1 MQIYSKLL
9 FNYKIQLIFLIF
21 ITFIVGAIFSDFKE
35 VLGKDERLYIAN
47 GFNLINY
54 GFESTK
60 ILPLISII
68 FYFFSSLFIENL
80 IGIKIIYVLSLIGLA
95 FSQFYFSIK
104 LGEINFPIIP
114 AVITILMP
122 GILVLNLYGIA
133 NLFSTSLLMV
143 NLVLVSLNLKYKSIL
158 LNMFI
163 GFLFSILYQCRLE
176 FLFVFLIVLL
186 IWPIINGYKICEIK
200 LITRDIFTL
209 ILSFSTILL
218 PWQMHLY
225 ENGLFFSSI
234 ASGKGWNSV
243 YHLIFNADQTF
254 VFNIINNFKDI
265 IIILANNGYDHLKN
279 LGSPKLL
286 PILFLPLV
294 GIGFMLIKKC
304 KYLIVYITPFIIVFP
319 ILCYSHPEFN
329 MVRMFTPILPFYGM
343 CIGIFISKSF
353 DLKINNTL
361 IKFSIV
367 SSLLLIFSIFFLIF
381 GNKTYNLYT
390 LL

>member
-1 MQIYSKLL
+1 MQTYSKLL
-9 FNYKIQLIFLIF
+9 FNYKIQLIILIF
-21 ITFIVGAIFSDFKE
+21 ITLIVGAIFSDFKE

-47 GFNLINY
+47 GFNLINH

-80 IGIKIIYVLSLIGLA
+80 IGIKIIYVLSLVGLA
-95 FSQFYFSIK
+95 FSQFYFSVK
-104 LGEINFPIIP
+104 LGEISFPIIP

-143 NLVLVSLNLKYKSIL
+143 NLVMVSLNLKYKSIL
-158 LNMFI
+158 LNIFI

-176 FLFVFLIVLL
+176 FLFVFLIILL

-209 ILSFSTILL
+209 ILSFSTILF

-225 ENGLFFSSI
+225 ESGLFFSSI

-243 YHLIFNADQTF
+243 YHLIFNTDQSF

-265 IIILANNGYDHLKN
+265 IIVLANNGYDHLKN

-343 CIGIFISKSF
+343 CIGNFISKSF

>member
-1 MQIYSKLL
+1 MQTYSKLL
-9 FNYKIQLIFLIF
+9 FNYKIQLIILIF
-21 ITFIVGAIFSDFKE
+21 ITLIVGAIFSDFKE

-47 GFNLINY
+47 GFNLINH

-80 IGIKIIYVLSLIGLA
+80 IGIKIIYVLSLVGLA
-95 FSQFYFSIK
+95 FSQFYFSVK
-104 LGEINFPIIP
+104 LGEISFPIIP

-143 NLVLVSLNLKYKSIL
+143 NLVMVSLNLKYKSIL
-158 LNMFI
+158 LNIFI

-176 FLFVFLIVLL
+176 FLFVFLIILL

-209 ILSFSTILL
+209 ILSFSTILF

-225 ENGLFFSSI
+225 ESGLFFSSI

-243 YHLIFNADQTF
+243 YHLIFNTDQSF

-265 IIILANNGYDHLKN
+265 IIVLANNGYDHLKN

>member
-158 LNMFI
+158 LNIFI

>member
-1 MQIYSKLL
+1 MYSKLL
-9 FNYKIQLIFLIF
+9 FNYKIQLFFLTF
-21 ITFIVGAIFSDFKE
+21 LTFIVGAIFSDFKE

-80 IGIKIIYVLSLIGLA
+80 IGIKIIYVLSLVGLA

-104 LGEINFPIIP
+104 LGEISFPIIP

-200 LITRDIFTL
+200 LITRDISTL
-209 ILSFSTILL
+209 ILSFSIILF

-243 YHLIFNADQTF
+243 YHLIFNANQTF

-265 IIILANNGYDHLKN
+265 IIVLANNGYDHLKN

>member
-1 MQIYSKLL
+1 MYSKLL
-9 FNYKIQLIFLIF
+9 FNYKIQLIVLTFL
-21 ITFIVGAIFSDFKE
+21 TFIVGAIFSDFKE

-80 IGIKIIYVLSLIGLA
+80 IGIKIIYVLSLVGLA

-104 LGEINFPIIP
+104 LGEISFPIIP

-200 LITRDIFTL
+200 LITRDISTL
-209 ILSFSTILL
+209 ILSFSIILF

-243 YHLIFNADQTF
+243 YHLIFNANQTF

-265 IIILANNGYDHLKN
+265 IIVLANNGYDHLKN